1 MIELVLSAL
10 AGALAISIAWV
21 LAMLKQA
28 NDSAEKKVESLK
40 RIAETEDSI
49 EAIEDLAK
57 TEGLEQA
64 LADELNR

>member
-1 MIELVLSAL
+1 MIEYVLSAL
-10 AGALAISIAWV
+10 AGALAISIAWI

-28 NDSAEKKVESLK
+28 NDRADDKLESLK
-40 RIAETEDSI
+40 RIAETEASI

-57 TEGLEQA
+57 TKGIEKA